1 MSHVEIRLY
10 RESDLELYRELW
22 LELTRVHRNIY
33 NDPAIG
39 GDDPGAGFD
48 KHVALAGPERIWVAE
63 AKGEVVRMVGLLLGN
78 EKAEVEPLVVAE
90 AHRRKGIGRA
100 LLDHAMKE
108 AKKTNVKYLS
118 VKPVARN
125 IEAISFFHD
134 SGFGTVGHIQ
144 LFMDLKG
151 KGTWIPELEI
161 FGNRFNY

>member
-1 MSHVEIRLY
+1 MSRVEIRLY
-10 RESDLELYRELW
+10 KESDLDICRELW
-22 LELTRVHRNIY
+22 LELTLVHRSIY

-48 KHVALAGPERIWVAE
+48 KHVALAGPKRIWVAE
-63 AKGEVVRMVGLLLGN
+63 AKGEVIGMVGLLVGD
-78 EKAEVEPLVVAE
+78 EEAEIEPLVVAE
-90 AHRRKGIGRA
+90 AYQGKGIGRA
-100 LLDHAMKE
+100 LLDHAVEE
-108 AKKTNVKYLS
+108 ANKTDIKYLS

-125 IEAISFFHD
+125 TEAISFFHH